1 MVIPLKFLLLVV
13 VAGCLVAA
21 AWFVFREAHRPK
33 SGSEALNWAI
43 ELQQAGRYDKAVQV
57 LQTWMKGPKRDIS
70 HDGFLYQQIAM
81 IYIVKA
87 YKKPETRDDSIRQSE
102 LNLKE
107 AQRLFDLQKVGD
119 DDTSLFGIGGA
130 YEILGDISDKDRCRF
145 YEIGR
150 RTLERQLPLIKGD
163 SYTAYGKTV
172 PLEPLRTDVRKHL
185 DAVNKKS
192 STAGCQAH

>member
-1 MVIPLKFLLLVV
+1 MVMPWKFLLLALV
-13 VAGCLVAA
+13 VACMVVAV
-21 AWFVFREAHRPK
+21 WFVFREGHAPK
-33 SGSEALNWAI
+33 SASEALTWAI
-43 ELQQAGRYDKAVQV
+43 ELQQAGRYDKAVQT
-57 LQTWMKGPKRDIS
+57 LQTWMKSPNRDTS
-70 HDGFLYQQIAM
+70 RDGFLYQQIAM

-87 YKKPETRDDSIRQSE
+87 YKKPRSKDDSIRQSE

-150 RTLERQLPLIKGD
+150 PPLERQLPLIKGD
-163 SYTAYGKTV
+163 SYTACGKTV

-185 DAVNKKS
+185 DA
-192 STAGCQAH
+192 